1 MIRKRRSGQYRLY
14 SRKRDPL
21 PRGGEMWARSRRTR
35 PPSVM
40 SVPCTTSSTRRMRGR
55 SMARAR
61 KGDSGRASAGRRWVR
76 RVQETSNAMDL
87 PRGIFTQSPRGVAQ
101 GLKRA
106 ATRSRRTK
114 GRTEFQSAMSM
125 LNSSTAAA
133 EGCRVPIGCDSR
145 RPNASFARP
154 SDVQPTALADAVR
167 ERGYMGVFGDWMAA
181 AVRSRLGAA
190 SQHKE

>member
-1 MIRKRRSGQYRLY
+1 MIRKRRSGRYRLY

-21 PRGGEMWARSRRTR
+21 PRGGEMWDTIPIQPFEGVLGGGFCRFL
-35 PPSVM
+35 
-40 SVPCTTSSTRRMRGR
+40 
-55 SMARAR
+55 ARAR

>member
-1 MIRKRRSGQYRLY
+1 MIRKRRSGRYRLY

-87 PRGIFTQSPRGVAQ
+87 PRGNLHSV
-101 GLKRA
+101 
-106 ATRSRRTK
+106 
-114 GRTEFQSAMSM
+114 
-125 LNSSTAAA
+125 TA
-133 EGCRVPIGCDSR
+133 GR
-145 RPNASFARP
+145 RPRP
-154 SDVQPTALADAVR
+154 EEGRDPQPAHEGPHRVSVRDVHAQLLNRGGRGLSGADRMRLQAAKR
-167 ERGYMGVFGDWMAA
+167 ELRKAFGRPADGTRR
-181 AVRSRLGAA
+181 RSA
-190 SQHKE
+190 